1 MLLCLINSRIMLT
14 TTFLYDRNPSSL
26 LNGKSSLVGV
36 SLEYHKMKVFDYW
49 CFPCLCPYWTS
60 KLDRKS
66 TPCIFVGYPV
76 NQDGYMC
83 LDLTTCKTYISRY
96 VRYDET
102 KFSLN
107 TLLHRDYDETLPDPQ
122 STLDM

>member
-1 MLLCLINSRIMLT
+1 MT
-14 TTFLYDRNPSSL
+14 TTFLYNRNLSSL
-26 LNGKSSLVGV
+26 LSGKSFLVGV
-36 SLEYHKMKVFDYW
+36 SLEYHKMKKAFDYW
-49 CFPCLCPYWTS
+49 CFPCLYPYSTS

-83 LDLTTCKTYISRY
+83 LDPATNKTYISRY
-96 VRYDET
+96 VRFDET

-107 TLLHRDYDETLPDPQ
+107 TLLHKNYDEILLDPQ
-122 STLDM
+122 SPLDL